1 MPRPSPRLILGLILL
16 LTALIRFWNLGTPDK
31 LVFDEVYYVDG
42 AKDYLTN
49 GVETTKGA
57 AEFVVHPP
65 VGKWLIALGIQILG
79 DSPAGWRLSA
89 AIFGTFSILLIYFVA
104 LRLFSSQFLALVSAG
119 LMSIDGLHLVMS
131 RTALLDIFLMFF
143 LLAAFLALLHERHI
157 VAALLLGLALGTKWS
172 AIYFIAPILIYL
184 LVINRRRVLLYL
196 PIIPITYF
204 FTWSGWLISDKG
216 WSRDYSSNPLIS
228 LFQYHRE
235 ILNFHTGLTTEH
247 SYEASPWNWLV
258 LGRPTSF
265 FYESPKSCGAESC
278 SQEIL
283 AMGTP
288 IIWWFGLIALFI
300 TLGYFITRR
309 ERGAGLILLALLSNY
324 LPWLLFPERTTFYF
338 YAIAFLPYLILAI
351 TYSIKLYLE
360 DEAKQPKRI
369 QNVYAALGLTAL
381 IFAYFAPVYLGIV
394 LTYDD
399 WYSRMWLPSW
409 I

>member
-1 MPRPSPRLILGLILL
+1 MRRPSPRLILGLILL
-16 LTALIRFWNLGTPDK
+16 VTALIRFWNIGTPDK

-42 AKDYLTN
+42 AKDYLN
-49 GVETTKGA
+49 GGVETTNGEP
-57 AEFVVHPP
+57 EFIVHPP

-79 DSPAGWRLSA
+79 DSPAGWRFSA
-89 AIFGTFSILLIYFVA
+89 ALFGTLSILLIYLVA
-104 LRLFSSQFLALVSAG
+104 LRLFNSRFLALVSAG

-143 LLAAFLALLHERHI
+143 LLAAFLALLHDRHI

-172 AIYFIAPILIYL
+172 AVYFIAALVIYL
-184 LVINRRRVLLYL
+184 GITNRKKVLLYL
-196 PIIPITYF
+196 PIIPATYL
-204 FTWSGWLISDKG
+204 FTWGGWLISDKG
-216 WSRDYSSNPLIS
+216 WSRDYSKNPLIS
-228 LFQYHRE
+228 LYHYHQE

-265 FYESPKSCGAESC
+265 FYESPKSCGAENC

-288 IIWWFGLIALFI
+288 IIWWFGLIALLI
-300 TLGYFITRR
+300 TIGYFITRR
-309 ERGAGLILLALLSNY
+309 ERAAGLILIALLSNY
-324 LPWLLFPERTTFYF
+324 LPWLLFPDRTTFYF
-338 YAIAFLPYLILAI
+338 YAIAFLPFLILAI
-351 TYSIKLYLE
+351 TYAIKLYLE
-360 DEAKQPKRI
+360 DEVKQPKRL
-369 QNVYAALGLTAL
+369 QNIYAALGLTAL

>member
-49 GVETTKGA
+49 GVETTNGA

-172 AIYFIAPILIYL
+172 AIYFIAAILIYL
-184 LVINRRRVLLYL
+184 LVINRRRALLYL
-196 PIIPITYF
+196 PIIPITYL

>member
-172 AIYFIAPILIYL
+172 AIYFIAAILIYL
-184 LVINRRRVLLYL
+184 LVINRRRALLYL
-196 PIIPITYF
+196 PIIPITYL

-247 SYEASPWNWLV
+247 SYEANPWNWLV
-258 LGRPTSF
+258 LGRPTSY

>member
-1 MPRPSPRLILGLILL
+1 M
-16 LTALIRFWNLGTPDK
+16 
-31 LVFDEVYYVDG
+31 
-42 AKDYLTN
+42 
-49 GVETTKGA
+49 
-57 AEFVVHPP
+57 
-65 VGKWLIALGIQILG
+65 
-79 DSPAGWRLSA
+79 
-89 AIFGTFSILLIYFVA
+89 FG
-104 LRLFSSQFLALVSAG
+104 R
-119 LMSIDGLHLVMS
+119 
-131 RTALLDIFLMFF
+131 
-143 LLAAFLALLHERHI
+143 
-157 VAALLLGLALGTKWS
+157 
-172 AIYFIAPILIYL
+172 
-184 LVINRRRVLLYL
+184 
-196 PIIPITYF
+196 
-204 FTWSGWLISDKG
+204 
-216 WSRDYSSNPLIS
+216 
-228 LFQYHRE
+228 
-235 ILNFHTGLTTEH
+235 
-247 SYEASPWNWLV
+247 EASPWNWLV

>member
-16 LTALIRFWNLGTPDK
+16 LAALIRFWNLGTPDK

-42 AKDYLTN
+42 AKDYLSN

-104 LRLFSSQFLALVSAG
+104 LRLFNSQFLALVSAG

-143 LLAAFLALLHERHI
+143 LLAAFLALLHERDL

-172 AIYFIAPILIYL
+172 AIYFIAAILIYL
-184 LVINRRRVLLYL
+184 LFINRKRVLLYL
-196 PIIPITYF
+196 PIIPITYL

-216 WSRDYSSNPLIS
+216 WSKDYSSNPLIS
-228 LFQYHRE
+228 LFHYHRE

-265 FYESPKSCGAESC
+265 FYESPKSCGAASC

-300 TLGYFITRR
+300 TIGYFISRKD
-309 ERGAGLILLALLSNY
+309 RGAGLILLALLSNY

-360 DEAKQPKRI
+360 DETKQPKRI

>member
-1 MPRPSPRLILGLILL
+1 MRRPSPRLILGLILL
-16 LTALIRFWNLGTPDK
+16 VTALIRFWNIGTPDK

-42 AKDYLTN
+42 AKDYLN
-49 GVETTKGA
+49 GGVETTNGEP
-57 AEFVVHPP
+57 EFIVHPP

-79 DSPAGWRLSA
+79 DSPAGWRFSA
-89 AIFGTFSILLIYFVA
+89 ALFGTLSILLIYLVA
-104 LRLFSSQFLALVSAG
+104 LRLFNSRFLALVSAG

-143 LLAAFLALLHERHI
+143 LLAAFLALLHDRHI

-172 AIYFIAPILIYL
+172 AVYFIAALVIYL
-184 LVINRRRVLLYL
+184 GITNRKKVLLYL
-196 PIIPITYF
+196 PIIPATYL
-204 FTWSGWLISDKG
+204 FTWGGWLISDKG
-216 WSRDYSSNPLIS
+216 WSRDYSKNPLTS
-228 LFQYHRE
+228 LYHYHQE

-265 FYESPKSCGAESC
+265 FYESPKSCGAENC

-300 TLGYFITRR
+300 TIGYFIARR
-309 ERGAGLILLALLSNY
+309 ERAAGLILMALLSNY

-338 YAIAFLPYLILAI
+338 YAIAFLPFLILAI
-351 TYSIKLYLE
+351 TYAIKLYLE
-360 DEAKQPKRI
+360 DEVKKPKRL

>member
-16 LTALIRFWNLGTPDK
+16 LTALIRFWNL
-31 LVFDEVYYVDG
+31 
-42 AKDYLTN
+42 
-49 GVETTKGA
+49 
-57 AEFVVHPP
+57 
-65 VGKWLIALGIQILG
+65 
-79 DSPAGWRLSA
+79 
-89 AIFGTFSILLIYFVA
+89 
-104 LRLFSSQFLALVSAG
+104 LALVSAG

-172 AIYFIAPILIYL
+172 AIYFIAAILIYL
-184 LVINRRRVLLYL
+184 LVINRRRALLYL
-196 PIIPITYF
+196 PIIPITYL